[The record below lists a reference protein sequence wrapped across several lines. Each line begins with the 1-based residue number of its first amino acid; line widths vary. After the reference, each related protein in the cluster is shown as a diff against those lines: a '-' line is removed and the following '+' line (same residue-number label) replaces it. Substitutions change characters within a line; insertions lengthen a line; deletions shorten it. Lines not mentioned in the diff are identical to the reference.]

1 MNLSTVYQN
10 LKEDWR
16 KEGKKEGK
24 KEGEDIAMKKVAIV
38 LLREASTID
47 LVQKATGLTII
58 QIQQLRDRLA
68 TGETPES
75 IIQ

>member
-16 KEGKKEGK
+16 KEGQQ
-24 KEGEDIAMKKVAIV
+24 EGENIAMKKVAIV
-38 LLREASTID
+38 LLREGVTIEII
-47 LVQKATGLTII
+47 QKATGLTIV
-58 QIQQLRDRLA
+58 QIQQLRDRIA
-68 TGETPES
+68 TGETPDS

>member
-16 KEGKKEGK
+16 KEGQQ
-24 KEGEDIAMKKVAIV
+24 EGENIAMKKVAIV
-38 LLREASTID
+38 LLREGSTID
-47 LVQKATGLTII
+47 LVQKVTGLTIV

-68 TGETPES
+68 TGETPDS
-75 IIQ
+75 IIR

>member
-16 KEGKKEGK
+16 Q
-24 KEGEDIAMKKVAIV
+24 EGEDVAMKKVAIV
-38 LLREASTID
+38 LLREGSTID
-47 LVQKATGLTII
+47 LVQKATGLTSL

-68 TGETPES
+68 IGETPDS
-75 IIQ
+75 IVQ

>member
-16 KEGKKEGK
+16 KEGQQ
-24 KEGEDIAMKKVAIV
+24 EGENIAMKKVAIG
-38 LLREASTID
+38 LLQAETGID
-47 LVQKATGLTII
+47 LILKVTGLTR
-58 QIQQLRDRLA
+58 QEIQQLRDRLA
-68 TGETPES
+68 TGETPDS